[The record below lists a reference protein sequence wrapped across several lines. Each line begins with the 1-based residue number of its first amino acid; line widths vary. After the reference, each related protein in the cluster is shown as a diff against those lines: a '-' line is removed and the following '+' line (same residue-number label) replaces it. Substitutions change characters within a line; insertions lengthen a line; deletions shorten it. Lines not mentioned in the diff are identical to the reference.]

1 MSNDFYTYF
10 PSTYSGDIIFSLPKP
25 KRKSGKKMLEY
36 YKNAYIGNF
45 KCHIF
50 VKPNLPKVISNFI
63 EFIYFLYK
71 AIRLHYSEKF
81 DIIVAYSPLKTGF
94 IAWIVS
100 KLIKR
105 KFIVEVNG
113 VFDKALLLDSFKI
126 TWQTRLKYIISKCII
141 RFVLKKA
148 DHIKLIF
155 KDQVKSFNLNNID
168 KKSTCFAVFVPISN
182 LKFKKEE
189 IEPYILF
196 LGFPWY
202 LKGVDILIKAFNL
215 ISNEFHEYRL
225 KIVGFCPDKSYFQ
238 TLAKGNDKI
247 ELCNSVPYDE
257 AMKLMS
263 RCTLFVLPSRTEAMG
278 KVLLEAMAS
287 KKPIIAS
294 NVDGI
299 PYYIKHGFNGLL
311 FESEN
316 VEDLAEKIR
325 IILSNPD
332 YAKKLAENGYN
343 YVHQHLSEER
353 YVECYKKMIERVLSS
368 ERKVKN
374 HGYSYSKRTNK
385 RKCFY
390 TL

>member
-10 PSTYSGDIIFSLPKP
+10 PSTYSGDIIFNLPKP

-36 YKNAYIGNF
+36 YKNAYINNF
-45 KCHIF
+45 KCHVF
-50 VKPNLPKVISNFI
+50 VKPNLPNLINNIIK
-63 EFIYFLYK
+63 FIYFLYK

-94 IAWIVS
+94 IAWLVS

-215 ISNEFHEYRL
+215 ISNEFPEYRL

-257 AMKLMS
+257 AMRLMS
-263 RCTLFVLPSRTEAMG
+263 KCALFVLPSRTEGMP
-278 KVLLEAMAS
+278 KVLLEAMAY
-287 KKPIIAS
+287 KKPLIAS
-294 NVDGI
+294 NVGGI
-299 PYYIKHGFNGLL
+299 PTYIKHGFNGLL

-316 VEDLAEKIR
+316 VENLAEKIK
-325 IILSNPD
+325 LLLNKPD
-332 YAKKLAENGYN
+332 YAKKLAENGYE
-343 YVHQHLSEER
+343 YVH
-353 YVECYKKMIERVLSS
+353 ECLTENHFVQNYIHMIE
-368 ERKVKN
+368 KTFNGKQQQI
-374 HGYSYSKRTNK
+374 
-385 RKCFY
+385 
-390 TL
+390 